1 MITYSEAISLIDKI
15 SLKLSD
21 ESISILKA
29 LNRVTSED
37 ILSPSK
43 NPSANNSAFDGFA
56 VLTEETKGLTKK
68 NTKTNIHQYKSL

>member
-21 ESISILKA
+21 ESTSILKA

-56 VLTEETKGLTKK
+56 CS
-68 NTKTNIHQYKSL
+68 N